1 MKLDAISTQRR
12 QTLALEDTGFQKQ
25 IDALQDELEYLQGI
39 QEENERLLSRIK
51 SIEDLESKLE
61 DAETDIKKLKED
73 NQGLL
78 ETNEYFLT
86 TVFPENDFLKKSLA
100 TLASE
105 HECAK
110 REISALNEELVKM
123 QNDKESQHFVEE
135 LQKQLSDLR
144 DKNVSIEQCLRNEK
158 GEQER
163 ILAELQEMEL
173 LK

>member
-73 NQGLL
+73 N
-78 ETNEYFLT
+78 
-86 TVFPENDFLKKSLA
+86 
-100 TLASE
+100 
-105 HECAK
+105 
-110 REISALNEELVKM
+110 
-123 QNDKESQHFVEE
+123 
-135 LQKQLSDLR
+135 
-144 DKNVSIEQCLRNEK
+144 
-158 GEQER
+158 
-163 ILAELQEMEL
+163 
-173 LK
+173 